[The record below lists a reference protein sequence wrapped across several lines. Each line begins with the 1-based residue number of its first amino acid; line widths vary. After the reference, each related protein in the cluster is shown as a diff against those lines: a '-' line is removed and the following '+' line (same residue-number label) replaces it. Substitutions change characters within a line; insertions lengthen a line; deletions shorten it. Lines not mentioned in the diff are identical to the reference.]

1 MTAKIGFVFS
11 GAGARIAQEAALT
24 RTLVQ
29 GLTPS
34 RREIIPDVVAG
45 ASAGSLNAV
54 MLNAILDPGNN
65 LGWDFYTKEFLFALR
80 NKSVYR
86 FNGLSLLT
94 EGALFDTS
102 PLEELLKE
110 FLYRRMGYAVLGD
123 LPISTYISVVRRESG
138 KELRLHSHS
147 PKHASYPLVDVI
159 MASCAIPAVFPT
171 RRIKGLVGEFLDGAT
186 GRDCIPV
193 EALSSE
199 EASEIYVIS
208 RMRSEYGNKR
218 DVGLETE
225 TRPKIVEVAEN
236 AMLAF
241 DYMSDALFHCEL
253 DRAVDI
259 AEKCKGRAFLY
270 LPRLSKDYPS
280 LDFNTQEEQYKKTM
294 AWAKRNDPEELTEET
309 VKWWKL
315 RWLRRHGKS

>member
-1 MTAKIGFVFS
+1 MKDKIAFVFS
-11 GAGARIAQEAALT
+11 GAGAHIAQEAALT
-24 RTLVQ
+24 QALAQ

-34 RREIIPDVVAG
+34 RRKIIPDVVAG

-54 MLNAILDPGNN
+54 MLNAILDPGKG
-65 LGWDFYTKEFLFALR
+65 LGWDFYVKEFLFALR

-102 PLEELLKE
+102 PLEELLRE
-110 FLYRRMGYAVLGD
+110 FIYRRMGYATLGD
-123 LPISTYISVVRRESG
+123 LHLPTYISVVGRESG
-138 KELRLHSHS
+138 KDRRLHSRN

-159 MASCAIPAVFPT
+159 MASCAIPVVFPA
-171 RRIKGLVGEFLDGAT
+171 RKIKGLAGEFLDGAT

-193 EALSSE
+193 EALRAEKS
-199 EASEIYVIS
+199 SEIYVIS
-208 RMRSEYGNKR
+208 RMRSEYGTNR

-225 TRPKIVEVAEN
+225 TRPKILEGAEN

-241 DYMSDALFHCEL
+241 DYMSDAVFHCEL
-253 DRAVDI
+253 DRAKDI
-259 AEKCKGRAFLY
+259 AEKNKGRAFLY
-270 LPRLSKDYPS
+270 LPRLSKDYPP

-294 AWAKRNDPEELTEET
+294 AWARRNEPEELTKEV

-315 RWLRRHGKS
+315 RWLRRHRKS

>member
-1 MTAKIGFVFS
+1 MKGKIAFVFS

-24 RTLVQ
+24 QALIQ

-34 RREIIPDVVAG
+34 RRKIIPDVVAG

-65 LGWDFYTKEFLFALR
+65 LGWDFYVKEFLFALR

-102 PLEELLKE
+102 LLEELLKE
-110 FLYRRMGYAVLGD
+110 FLYHRMGYATLGD
-123 LPISTYISVVRRESG
+123 LHLPTYISVVRRESG
-138 KELRLHSHS
+138 KDLRLYSHN

-159 MASCAIPAVFPT
+159 MASCAIPAVFPA
-171 RRIKGLVGEFLDGAT
+171 RKIKGLAGEFLDGGT

-199 EASEIYVIS
+199 KFSEIYVIS
-208 RMRSEYGNKR
+208 KMRNEYGDKR

-241 DYMSDALFHCEL
+241 DYMSDAVFHCEL

-259 AEKCKGRAFLY
+259 AERCKGRAFFY
-270 LPRLSKDYPS
+270 LPRLSKDYPP
-280 LDFNTQEEQYKKTM
+280 LDFNTQKEQYKKTM
-294 AWAKRNDPEELTEET
+294 AWAKRNDPEELTKEV
-309 VKWWKL
+309 VKWWRF
-315 RWLRRHGKS
+315 RWLRRHRKS